1 MVIRKAQH
9 EKIAHKIDRMVDYKP
24 EIIFENARVM
34 EIDPRDD
41 EAIARVN
48 DSAEAQLVTV
58 KDDVDLPLIPAFR
71 LLAAKLQSRHPI
83 LLKDVVRHPERSEAI
98 PPVRLGPKD
107 PVDATFKLTP
117 RDPFDIRSG

>member
-1 MVIRKAQH
+1 
-9 EKIAHKIDRMVDYKP
+9 MVDYKP

-48 DSAEAQLVTV
+48 DSPEAQLVTV

-83 LLKDVVRHPERSEAI
+83 LLKDVVRHPERSEAKT
-98 PPVRLGPKD
+98 PVRLGPKD
-107 PVDATFKLTP
+107 PVYATFRLTP
-117 RDPFDIRSG
+117 RDPSNFEPDGRFRSG